1 MKILAI
7 ILLSIFLLACGNST
21 VSNNSTTANVNKT
34 PTDPATVIDRANPL
48 GNPKSSIAYQ
58 FELVKAGDQAKLM
71 ECFTEKAQKKLTPPI
86 VESAKAN
93 AAKITFDD
101 IVAKIEEEENSNG
114 KFAHIRMKDNRPLVI
129 LVLKDGKWLSDQV
142 WFR

>member
-7 ILLSIFLLACGNST
+7 ILLPIFLFACGNPT
-21 VSNNSTTANVNKT
+21 VSNNSTVANVNKT
-34 PTDPATVIDRANPL
+34 PTDPATLIDRANPL
-48 GNPKSSIAYQ
+48 SNPRSSIAYQ
-58 FELVKAGDQAKLM
+58 FELVKAGDYEKLVD
-71 ECFTEKAQKKLTPPI
+71 CFTEKGQKKLTLPI

-142 WFR
+142 WFK